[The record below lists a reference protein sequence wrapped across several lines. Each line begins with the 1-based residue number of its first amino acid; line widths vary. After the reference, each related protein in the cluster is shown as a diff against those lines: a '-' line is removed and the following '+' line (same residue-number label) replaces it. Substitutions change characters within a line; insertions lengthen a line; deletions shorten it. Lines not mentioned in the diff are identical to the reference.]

1 MITNDSLKEYY
12 TKLHGMYVQCYDM
25 MKAMN
30 QSLTTKDSEI
40 SLVTVNAQGE
50 RETIKIPSY
59 LYLENKIEQLDASLS
74 SMIELPES
82 GEAWLQKN
90 ADLYKIEMVKNGI
103 SPEIPLV
110 KSSSNLV
117 ALYKDNNFLKDLV
130 SPKTYLKID
139 ISNMSDITSSMM
151 MKKLI
156 IHDFDMFSALQSY
169 TSYEEIS
176 AALYNYSKG
185 SNYDEYDSEIDV
197 PVKRDRFRSSFS
209 IVSIPTK
216 DEVGRENP
224 WTESS
229 SSKLTY
235 EIVLDSLEYF
245 DSEDSTISYSL
256 KTGDLLSMSGQST
269 IWKVKSVDD
278 SDMTVVIEEVSGH
291 TALQTYE
298 ENSSMFFSIH
308 DTNFSSYHYVEVPLE
323 ENQYIIVFLASI
335 RNNTRSGWS
344 SPIICD
350 LSSIYVKDNGGNY
363 IQDEYGNNLTYI
375 EYYKKYC
382 TNIGDLIL
390 GITQTAYP
398 QISNFTSSQLESL
411 QDGDGIQKIVS
422 NTFDTE
428 NVLQV
433 VPINKHLVDTTTN
446 DDIKSLHASKND
458 FMQQI
463 SSKQSEIDDIY
474 SKLITTDFSKD
485 VTVSQSQLKT
495 KLNTLYT
502 EKTSLQKQLNSII
515 DDISTKSTNLDI
527 TGNEIKYRVR
537 GVTDTTY
544 LDRELSSIGDGLD
557 VEAIGCEVEYKYKST
572 TKENTSLSSINSST
586 FTDWNRLDNI
596 DRQRKLKFTS
606 TGVGVEFVDYGTT
619 DNIIKWNQ
627 IDIPIQQGEDVVIR
641 VRYKLNI
648 GQPFISIYTPWSDE
662 KTVVFPSQYKNDID
676 LTTILTQNDQDSVSA
691 AFSKTLIDD
700 GYQDHIQDKVMSSDQ
715 TFFHNPENIY
725 SGFNTSENKMISLK
739 DKLNDI
745 NNQMETWKT
754 ALDNETN
761 SKFEVYLNYDEYSVL
776 LSPNSKN
783 TINLYNNDHITN
795 MFIKKNMNIVIKN
808 TGDTRVNLYS
818 IFPGNVDTALLN
830 CEIDSYIPNIANY
843 ERVPIIIDNNIKGQ
857 SLGQWIYF
865 RENSAWTGQS
875 IYFSSGSQNQ
885 KDEKNIEDQVSL
897 VYECE
902 PKDYMTVDNMQ
913 VLLGYRARSGSSH
926 QSTISE
932 NSTRWGKLSFDFGSK
947 DITKFLDPK
956 EINMEE
962 FPTPSLI
969 TIATDLNTQ
978 TGQSAYAKMMELNN
992 SWYNYGLTRSNSWIM
1007 RYEDIV
1013 RTSSESTDAIESYL
1027 DSDTTFDTF
1036 LSSGTCKY
1044 FDGISKFEGGFLYPE
1059 LISKDQIMTDG
1070 EEKSS
1075 KYIEVGESLSIPVVF
1090 EYYVTSSRKN
1100 IKKSIYFDL
1109 RNSLVKDPQHY
1120 MIEIVGNYDFTS
1132 QNMALYT
1139 SDGDFRDAA
1148 SDAV

>member
-12 TKLHGMYVQCYDM
+12 TKLHGMYIQCYDM

-40 SLVTVNAQGE
+40 SLVVVNSQGE

-59 LYLENKIEQLDASLS
+59 LYLENKIEQLDSSLS
-74 SMIELPES
+74 SLIELPES

-90 ADLYKIEMVKNGI
+90 ADLYKIDMVKHGI
-103 SPEIPLV
+103 SPEVPSI
-110 KSSSNLV
+110 KSTNLV

-156 IHDFDMFSALQSY
+156 IYDADMFSALQSY
-169 TSYEEIS
+169 NSYDEIS

-185 SNYDEYDSEIDV
+185 SAYDEYDNEIEV
-197 PVKRDRFRSSFS
+197 PVKRNRFTSSFN
-209 IVSIPTK
+209 ITSIPTK
-216 DEVGRENP
+216 EEVGKENP

-235 EIVLDSLEYF
+235 EIKLDTLEYY
-245 DSEDSTISYSL
+245 DSEDQTIVYSL
-256 KTGDLLSMSGQST
+256 NTGDLLTMAGQST

-291 TALQTYE
+291 TALQTHD
-298 ENSSMFFSIH
+298 ENSSMSFTIY
-308 DTNFSSYHYVEVPLE
+308 DNNFSAYHYVEVPLE

-335 RNNTRSGWS
+335 RNNTRSAWS

-382 TNIGDLIL
+382 TNVGDLIL

-422 NTFDTE
+422 NTFDVD
-428 NVLQV
+428 NILQV

-474 SKLITTDFSKD
+474 NKLITTDFSKD
-485 VTVSQSQLKT
+485 ITVSQSQLKT

-544 LDRELSSIGDGLD
+544 LDRELASVGDGLD
-557 VEAIGCEVEYKYKST
+557 IEAIGCEVEYKYKST

-596 DRQRKLKFTS
+596 DRQRKLKFTTS
-606 TGVGVEFVDYGTT
+606 GVGVEFVDYGST

-700 GYQDHIQDKVMSSDQ
+700 GYQDHIQDKVVSSDQ
-715 TFFHNPENIY
+715 VFFHNSENIY

-739 DKLNDI
+739 DKLNDL
-745 NNQMETWKT
+745 NNKMETWKT
-754 ALDNETN
+754 TLDNETN

-795 MFIKKNMNIVIKN
+795 MYIKKNMNIVIKN

-818 IFPGNVDTALLN
+818 IFPGSTDISLLN
-830 CEIDSYIPNIANY
+830 CEVSSFIPNIANY
-843 ERVPIIIDNNIKGQ
+843 ERVPLIIDNAIKGQ
-857 SLGQWIYF
+857 TLGQWIYF
-865 RENSAWTGQS
+865 RENSSWTGQS
-875 IYFSSGSQNQ
+875 IYFSSESQNQ
-885 KDEKNIEDQVSL
+885 KDEKNIEEQAPL
-897 VYECE
+897 VYECNANQ
-902 PKDYMTVDNMQ
+902 YMGVDNMQ
-913 VLLGYRARSGSSH
+913 VLLGYRSRSGSTH
-926 QSTISE
+926 QSTIAE
-932 NSTRWGKLSFDFGSK
+932 NSTRWGKLMFDFGKKEASE
-947 DITKFLDPK
+947 FLDPK
-956 EINMEE
+956 DIDMEE
-962 FPTPSLI
+962 VPSPSLI
-969 TIATDLNTQ
+969 TISTDLSAQ
-978 TGQSAYAKMMELNN
+978 TGESMYAKMAN
-992 SWYNYGLTRSNSWIM
+992 SDSSWFIYGLTRKNSWIM

-1013 RTSSESTDAIESYL
+1013 KTSSESTDAIESYL
-1027 DSDTTFDTF
+1027 DPDTTFDSF
-1036 LSSGTCKY
+1036 LATGSATNFTSVSSFT
-1044 FDGISKFEGGFLYPE
+1044 GGFLYPE
-1059 LISKDQIMTDG
+1059 LISKDQIITEG

-1075 KYIEVGESLSIPVVF
+1075 KYIEVGESISIPVVF
-1090 EYYVTSSRKN
+1090 EYFVDSSMKN
-1100 IKKSIYFDL
+1100 IKKSLYFDL

-1120 MIEIVGNYDFTS
+1120 MIEIVGNYDFSS
-1132 QNMALYT
+1132 QNMTLYT
-1139 SDGDFRDAA
+1139 NDGNFRDAA
-1148 SDAV
+1148 SDAI

>member
-12 TKLHGMYVQCYDM
+12 TKLHGMYIQCYDM

-40 SLVTVNAQGE
+40 SLVVVNSQGE

-59 LYLENKIEQLDASLS
+59 LYLENKIEQLDSSLS
-74 SMIELPES
+74 SLIELPES

-90 ADLYKIEMVKNGI
+90 ADLYKIDMVKHGI
-103 SPEIPLV
+103 SPEVPSI
-110 KSSSNLV
+110 KSTNLV

-130 SPKTYLKID
+130 SPKTFLKID

-156 IHDFDMFSALQSY
+156 IYDADMFSALQSY
-169 TSYEEIS
+169 NSYDEIS

-185 SNYDEYDSEIDV
+185 SAYDEYENEIEV
-197 PVKRDRFRSSFS
+197 PVKRNRFTSSFN
-209 IVSIPTK
+209 ITSIPTK
-216 DEVGRENP
+216 EEVGKENP

-235 EIVLDSLEYF
+235 ELKLDTLEYY
-245 DSEDSTISYSL
+245 DSEDQTIVYSL
-256 KTGDLLSMSGQST
+256 NTGDLLTMPGQST

-291 TALQTYE
+291 TALQTHD
-298 ENSSMFFSIH
+298 ENSSMSFTIY
-308 DTNFSSYHYVEVPLE
+308 DNNFSAYHYVEVPLE

-335 RNNTRSGWS
+335 RNNTRSAWS

-363 IQDEYGNNLTYI
+363 IQDEYGNNLTYL

-398 QISNFTSSQLESL
+398 QISNFTSVQLESL
-411 QDGDGIQKIVS
+411 QDGDGMQKIVS
-422 NTFDTE
+422 NTFDVE
-428 NVLQV
+428 NILQV

-474 SKLITTDFSKD
+474 NKLITTDFSKD
-485 VTVSQSQLKT
+485 ITVSQSQLKT

-544 LDRELSSIGDGLD
+544 LDRELASIGDGLD
-557 VEAIGCEVEYKYKST
+557 IEAIGCEVEYKYKST

-596 DRQRKLKFTS
+596 DRQRKLKFTTS
-606 TGVGVEFVDYGTT
+606 GVGVEFVDYGST

-700 GYQDHIQDKVMSSDQ
+700 GYQDHIQDKVVSSDQ
-715 TFFHNPENIY
+715 VFFHNPENIY

-739 DKLNDI
+739 DKLNDF

-754 ALDNETN
+754 TLDNETN

-795 MFIKKNMNIVIKN
+795 MYIKKNMNIVIKN

-818 IFPGNVDTALLN
+818 IFPGSTDISLLN
-830 CEIDSYIPNIANY
+830 CEVNSFIPNIANY
-843 ERVPIIIDNNIKGQ
+843 ERVPLIIDNAIKGQ
-857 SLGQWIYF
+857 TLGQWIYF
-865 RENSAWTGQS
+865 RENSSWTGQS
-875 IYFSSGSQNQ
+875 IYFSSESQNQ
-885 KDEKNIEDQVSL
+885 KDEKNIEEQAPL

-902 PKDYMTVDNMQ
+902 PARYMRVDNMQ
-913 VLLGYRARSGSSH
+913 VLLGYRSRSGSTH
-926 QSTISE
+926 QSTIAE
-932 NSTRWGKLSFDFGSK
+932 NSTRWGKLLFDFGKKEASE
-947 DITKFLDPK
+947 FLDPSSVD
-956 EINMEE
+956 IEE
-962 FPTPSLI
+962 VPSPSLI
-969 TIATDLNTQ
+969 TISTDLSAQ
-978 TGQSAYAKMMELNN
+978 TGESMYAKMAN
-992 SWYNYGLTRSNSWIM
+992 SDSSWFIYGLTRNNNWIM

-1013 RTSSESTDAIESYL
+1013 KTSSESTDAIESYL
-1027 DSDTTFDTF
+1027 DPDTTFDSF
-1036 LSSGTCKY
+1036 LTTGSATRFTSVSSFT
-1044 FDGISKFEGGFLYPE
+1044 GGFLYPE
-1059 LISKDQIMTDG
+1059 LISKDQIITEG

-1075 KYIEVGESLSIPVVF
+1075 KYIEVGESISIPIVF
-1090 EYYVTSSRKN
+1090 EYFVDSSMKN
-1100 IKKSIYFDL
+1100 IKKSLYFDL

-1120 MIEIVGNYDFTS
+1120 MIEIVGNYDFSS
-1132 QNMALYT
+1132 QNMTLYT
-1139 SDGDFRDAA
+1139 NDGNFRDAA
-1148 SDAV
+1148 SDAI

>member
-12 TKLHGMYVQCYDM
+12 TKLHGMYIQCYDM

-40 SLVTVNAQGE
+40 SLVVVNSQGE

-59 LYLENKIEQLDASLS
+59 LYLENKIEQLDSSLS
-74 SMIELPES
+74 SLIELPES

-90 ADLYKIEMVKNGI
+90 ADLYKIDMVKHGI
-103 SPEIPLV
+103 SPEVPSI
-110 KSSSNLV
+110 KSTNLV

-130 SPKTYLKID
+130 SPKTFLKID

-156 IHDFDMFSALQSY
+156 IYDADMFSTLQSY
-169 TSYEEIS
+169 NSYDGIS

-185 SNYDEYDSEIDV
+185 SAYDEYENEIEV
-197 PVKRDRFRSSFS
+197 PVKRNRFTSSFN
-209 IVSIPTK
+209 ITSIPTK
-216 DEVGRENP
+216 EEVGKENP

-235 EIVLDSLEYF
+235 ELKLDTLEYY
-245 DSEDSTISYSL
+245 DSEDQTIVYSL
-256 KTGDLLSMSGQST
+256 NTGDLLTMPGQST

-291 TALQTYE
+291 TALQTHD
-298 ENSSMFFSIH
+298 ENSSMSFTIY
-308 DTNFSSYHYVEVPLE
+308 DNNFSAYHYVEVPLE

-335 RNNTRSGWS
+335 RNNTRSAWS

-363 IQDEYGNNLTYI
+363 IQDEYGNNLTYL

-398 QISNFTSSQLESL
+398 QISNFTSVQLESL
-411 QDGDGIQKIVS
+411 QDGDGMQKIVS
-422 NTFDTE
+422 NTFDVE
-428 NVLQV
+428 NILQV

-474 SKLITTDFSKD
+474 NKLITTDFSKD
-485 VTVSQSQLKT
+485 ITVSQSQLKT

-544 LDRELSSIGDGLD
+544 LDRELASIGDGLD
-557 VEAIGCEVEYKYKST
+557 IEAIGCEVEYKYKST

-596 DRQRKLKFTS
+596 DRQRKLKFTTS
-606 TGVGVEFVDYGTT
+606 GVGVEFVDYGST

-700 GYQDHIQDKVMSSDQ
+700 GYQDHIQDKVVSSDQ
-715 TFFHNPENIY
+715 VFFHNPENIY

-739 DKLNDI
+739 DKLNDF

-754 ALDNETN
+754 TLDNETN

-795 MFIKKNMNIVIKN
+795 MYIKKNMNIVIKN

-818 IFPGNVDTALLN
+818 IFPGSTDISLLN
-830 CEIDSYIPNIANY
+830 CEVNSFIPNIANY
-843 ERVPIIIDNNIKGQ
+843 ERVPLIIDNAIKGQ
-857 SLGQWIYF
+857 TLGQWIYF
-865 RENSAWTGQS
+865 RENSSWTGQS
-875 IYFSSGSQNQ
+875 IYFSSESQNQ
-885 KDEKNIEDQVSL
+885 KDEKNIEEQAPL

-902 PKDYMTVDNMQ
+902 PAQYMRVDNMQ
-913 VLLGYRARSGSSH
+913 VLLGYRSRSGSTH
-926 QSTISE
+926 QSTIAE
-932 NSTRWGKLSFDFGSK
+932 NSTRWGKLLFDFGKKEASE
-947 DITKFLDPK
+947 FLDPSSVD
-956 EINMEE
+956 IEE
-962 FPTPSLI
+962 VPSPSLI
-969 TIATDLNTQ
+969 TISTDLSAQ
-978 TGQSAYAKMMELNN
+978 TGESMYAKMAN
-992 SWYNYGLTRSNSWIM
+992 SDSSWFIYGLTRNNNWIM

-1013 RTSSESTDAIESYL
+1013 KTSSESTDAIESYL
-1027 DSDTTFDTF
+1027 DPDTTFDSF
-1036 LSSGTCKY
+1036 LTTGSATRFTSVSSFT
-1044 FDGISKFEGGFLYPE
+1044 GGFLYPE
-1059 LISKDQIMTDG
+1059 LISKDQIITEG

-1075 KYIEVGESLSIPVVF
+1075 KYIEVGESISIPIVF
-1090 EYYVTSSRKN
+1090 EYFVDSSMKN
-1100 IKKSIYFDL
+1100 IKKSLYFDL

-1120 MIEIVGNYDFTS
+1120 MIEIVGNYDFSS
-1132 QNMALYT
+1132 QNMTLYT
-1139 SDGDFRDAA
+1139 NDGNFRDAA
-1148 SDAV
+1148 SDAI

>member
-12 TKLHGMYVQCYDM
+12 TKLHGMYIQCYDM

-40 SLVTVNAQGE
+40 SLVVVNSQGE

-59 LYLENKIEQLDASLS
+59 LYLENKIEQLDSSLS
-74 SMIELPES
+74 SLIELPES

-90 ADLYKIEMVKNGI
+90 ADLYKIDMVKHGI
-103 SPEIPLV
+103 SPEVPSI
-110 KSSSNLV
+110 KSTNLV

-156 IHDFDMFSALQSY
+156 IYDADMFSALQSY
-169 TSYEEIS
+169 NSYDEIS

-185 SNYDEYDSEIDV
+185 SAYDEYDNEIEV
-197 PVKRDRFRSSFS
+197 PIKRNRFTSSFN
-209 IVSIPTK
+209 IASIPTK
-216 DEVGRENP
+216 EEVGKENP

-235 EIVLDSLEYF
+235 EIKLDTLEYY
-245 DSEDSTISYSL
+245 DSEDQTIVYSL
-256 KTGDLLSMSGQST
+256 NTGDLLTMSGQST

-291 TALQTYE
+291 TALQTYD
-298 ENSSMFFSIH
+298 ENSSMSFTIY
-308 DTNFSSYHYVEVPLE
+308 DNNFSAYHYVEVPLE

-335 RNNTRSGWS
+335 RNNIRSAWS

-422 NTFDTE
+422 NTFDVD
-428 NVLQV
+428 NILQV

-474 SKLITTDFSKD
+474 NKLITTDFSKD
-485 VTVSQSQLKT
+485 ITVSQSQLKT

-544 LDRELSSIGDGLD
+544 LDRELASVGDGLD
-557 VEAIGCEVEYKYKST
+557 IEAIGCEVEYKYKST

-596 DRQRKLKFTS
+596 DRQRKLKFTTS
-606 TGVGVEFVDYGTT
+606 GVGVEFVDYSST

-700 GYQDHIQDKVMSSDQ
+700 GYQDHIQDKVVSSDQ
-715 TFFHNPENIY
+715 VFFHNPENIY

-739 DKLNDI
+739 DKLNDF

-754 ALDNETN
+754 TLDNETN

-795 MFIKKNMNIVIKN
+795 MYIKKNMNIVIKN

-818 IFPGNVDTALLN
+818 IFPGSTDISLLN
-830 CEIDSYIPNIANY
+830 CEVDSFIPNIANY
-843 ERVPIIIDNNIKGQ
+843 ERVPLIIDNAIKGQ
-857 SLGQWIYF
+857 TLGQWIYF
-865 RENSAWTGQS
+865 RENSSWTGQS
-875 IYFSSGSQNQ
+875 IYFSSESQNQ
-885 KDEKNIEDQVSL
+885 KDEKNIEEQASL
-897 VYECE
+897 VYECN
-902 PKDYMTVDNMQ
+902 PSQYMSVDNTQ
-913 VLLGYRARSGSSH
+913 VLLGYRSRSGSTH
-926 QSTISE
+926 QSTIAE
-932 NSTRWGKLSFDFGSK
+932 NSTRWGKLMFDFGKKEASE
-947 DITKFLDPK
+947 FLDPK
-956 EINMEE
+956 DVDMEE
-962 FPTPSLI
+962 VPSPSLI
-969 TIATDLNTQ
+969 TISTDPSAQ
-978 TGQSAYAKMMELNN
+978 TGESMYAKMAN
-992 SWYNYGLTRSNSWIM
+992 SNSSWFIYDLTRKNSWIM

-1013 RTSSESTDAIESYL
+1013 KTSSESTNAIESYL
-1027 DSDTTFDTF
+1027 DPDTTFDSF
-1036 LSSGTCKY
+1036 LATGSATNFTNVSSFT
-1044 FDGISKFEGGFLYPE
+1044 GGFLYPE
-1059 LISKDQIMTDG
+1059 LISKDQIITEG

-1075 KYIEVGESLSIPVVF
+1075 KYIEVGESISIPIVF
-1090 EYYVTSSRKN
+1090 EYFVDSSMKN
-1100 IKKSIYFDL
+1100 IKKSLYFDL

-1132 QNMALYT
+1132 QNMTLYT
-1139 SDGDFRDAA
+1139 NDGNFRDAA
-1148 SDAV
+1148 SDAI

>member
-12 TKLHGMYVQCYDM
+12 TKLHGMYIQCYDM

-40 SLVTVNAQGE
+40 SLVVVNSQGE

-59 LYLENKIEQLDASLS
+59 LYLENKIEQLDSSLS
-74 SMIELPES
+74 SLIELPES

-90 ADLYKIEMVKNGI
+90 ADLYKIDMVKHGI
-103 SPEIPLV
+103 SPEVPSI
-110 KSSSNLV
+110 KSTNLV

-130 SPKTYLKID
+130 SPKTFLKID

-156 IHDFDMFSALQSY
+156 IYDADMFSALQSY
-169 TSYEEIS
+169 NSYDEIS

-185 SNYDEYDSEIDV
+185 SAYDEYENEIEV
-197 PVKRDRFRSSFS
+197 PVKRNRFTSSFN
-209 IVSIPTK
+209 ITSIPTK
-216 DEVGRENP
+216 EEVGKENP

-235 EIVLDSLEYF
+235 ELKLDTLEYY
-245 DSEDSTISYSL
+245 DSEDQTIVYSL
-256 KTGDLLSMSGQST
+256 NTGDLLTMPGQST

-291 TALQTYE
+291 TALQTHD
-298 ENSSMFFSIH
+298 ENSSMSFTIY
-308 DTNFSSYHYVEVPLE
+308 DNNFSAYHYVEVPLE

-335 RNNTRSGWS
+335 RNNTRSAWS

-363 IQDEYGNNLTYI
+363 IQDEYGNNLTYL

-398 QISNFTSSQLESL
+398 QISNFTSVQLESL
-411 QDGDGIQKIVS
+411 QDGDGMQKIVS
-422 NTFDTE
+422 NTFDVE
-428 NVLQV
+428 NILQV

-474 SKLITTDFSKD
+474 NKLITTDFSKD
-485 VTVSQSQLKT
+485 ITVSQSQLKT

-544 LDRELSSIGDGLD
+544 LDRELASIGDGLD
-557 VEAIGCEVEYKYKST
+557 IEAIGCEVEYKYKST

-596 DRQRKLKFTS
+596 DRQRKLKFTTS
-606 TGVGVEFVDYGTT
+606 GVGVEFVDYGST

-700 GYQDHIQDKVMSSDQ
+700 GYQDHIQDKVVSSDQ
-715 TFFHNPENIY
+715 VFFHNPENIY

-739 DKLNDI
+739 DKLNDF

-754 ALDNETN
+754 TLDNETN

-795 MFIKKNMNIVIKN
+795 MYIKKNMNIVIKN

-818 IFPGNVDTALLN
+818 IFPGSTDISLLN
-830 CEIDSYIPNIANY
+830 CEVNSFIPNIANY
-843 ERVPIIIDNNIKGQ
+843 ERVPLIIDNAIKGQ
-857 SLGQWIYF
+857 TLGQWIYF
-865 RENSAWTGQS
+865 RENSSWTGQS
-875 IYFSSGSQNQ
+875 IYFSSESQNQ
-885 KDEKNIEDQVSL
+885 KDEKNIEEQAPL

-902 PKDYMTVDNMQ
+902 PAQYMRVDNMQ
-913 VLLGYRARSGSSH
+913 VLLGYRSRSGSTH
-926 QSTISE
+926 QSTIAE
-932 NSTRWGKLSFDFGSK
+932 NSTRWGKLLFDFGKKEASE
-947 DITKFLDPK
+947 FLDPSSVD
-956 EINMEE
+956 IEE
-962 FPTPSLI
+962 VPSPSLI
-969 TIATDLNTQ
+969 TISTDLSAQ
-978 TGQSAYAKMMELNN
+978 TGESMYAKMAN
-992 SWYNYGLTRSNSWIM
+992 SDSSWFIYGLTRNNNWIM

-1013 RTSSESTDAIESYL
+1013 KTSSESTDAIESYL
-1027 DSDTTFDTF
+1027 DPDTTFDSF
-1036 LSSGTCKY
+1036 LTTGSATRFTSVSSFT
-1044 FDGISKFEGGFLYPE
+1044 GGFLYPE
-1059 LISKDQIMTDG
+1059 LISKDQIITEG

-1075 KYIEVGESLSIPVVF
+1075 KYIEVGESISIPIVF
-1090 EYYVTSSRKN
+1090 EYFVDSSMKN
-1100 IKKSIYFDL
+1100 IKKSLYFDL

-1120 MIEIVGNYDFTS
+1120 MIEIVGNYDFSS
-1132 QNMALYT
+1132 QNMTLYT
-1139 SDGDFRDAA
+1139 NDGNFRDAA
-1148 SDAV
+1148 SDAI